1 MGIQRFAHNMQ
12 HLASET
18 SAGDNATL
26 TENGESFITEVRT
39 CTTELRT
46 HNTELATRNSQLTT
60 HNISF

>member
-1 MGIQRFAHNMQ
+1 MQ

-46 HNTELATRNSQLTT
+46 RNTELATRNSQLTT